1 MTKTLAS
8 RRPIAGRSGPSA
20 TAFSASVRLAG
31 LADLDALV
39 ALENASFVDE
49 RASRRSIRYSLR
61 SPTMSV
67 LAAVIEDG
75 EGEVLVG
82 AATLERRRGGKI
94 ARLAS
99 IAVAS
104 SRSGQGLG
112 GLLLD
117 AAEAEARRHGCT
129 RLRLEARTGN
139 HGAIRLYERYGY
151 TYYATKDDYYQDGT
165 AALCYEKA
173 VASV

>member
-1 MTKTLAS
+1 M
-8 RRPIAGRSGPSA
+8 SA
-20 TAFSASVRLAG
+20 PCHKPETAFAASVRLAG
-31 LADLDALV
+31 PDDLDALV

-67 LAAVIEDG
+67 LAAVLDDS

-82 AATLERRRGGKI
+82 AATIERRRKSRI

-99 IAVAS
+99 IAVSS

-112 GLLLD
+112 SLLLD
-117 AAEAEARRHGCT
+117 AVEAEALAQDCSL
-129 RLRLEARTGN
+129 LRLEARTDN
-139 HGAIRLYERYGY
+139 LGAIRLYERRGYKHYG
-151 TYYATKDDYYQDGT
+151 TKPDYYQDGT
-165 AALCYEKA
+165 AALCFEKILI
-173 VASV
+173 VP

>member
-1 MTKTLAS
+1 M
-8 RRPIAGRSGPSA
+8 SA
-20 TAFSASVRLAG
+20 AYPESERAFSASVRLAG

-61 SPTMSV
+61 SPTMGV
-67 LAAVIEDG
+67 LAAVIDDS

-82 AATLERRRGGKI
+82 AATIERRRKSRI

-99 IAVAS
+99 IAVSS

-112 GLLLD
+112 SLLLD
-117 AAEAEARRHGCT
+117 AVEAEALVQGCSL
-129 RLRLEARTGN
+129 LRLEARTDN
-139 HGAIRLYERYGY
+139 LGAIRLYERRGYVHYG
-151 TYYATKDDYYQDGT
+151 TKPDYYQDGT
-165 AALCYEKA
+165 AALCFEK
-173 VASV
+173 SLGGS

>member
-1 MTKTLAS
+1 MSALAS
-8 RRPIAGRSGPSA
+8 RPAMG
-20 TAFSASVRLAG
+20 FSASVRLAVP
-31 LADLDALV
+31 ADLDALV

-67 LAAVIEDG
+67 LAAIMDDG

-82 AATLERRRGGKI
+82 AATIERRRRSRI

-99 IAVAS
+99 IAVSAS
-104 SRSGQGLG
+104 RAGQGIG

-117 AAEAEARRHGCT
+117 AVEAEAHAQGCPL
-129 RLRLEARTGN
+129 LRLEARTDN
-139 HGAIRLYERYGY
+139 LGAIRLYERRGYAHYG
-151 TYYATKDDYYQDGT
+151 TKPDYYQDGT
-165 AALCYEKA
+165 AALCFEKTL
-173 VASV
+173 VVL